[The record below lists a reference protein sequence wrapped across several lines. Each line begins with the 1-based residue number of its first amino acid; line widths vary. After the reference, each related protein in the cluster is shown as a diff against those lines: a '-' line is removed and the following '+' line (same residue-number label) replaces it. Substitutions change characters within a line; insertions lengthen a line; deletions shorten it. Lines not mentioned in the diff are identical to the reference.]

1 MRFATKFDRWLVIL
15 LIGAAVLT
23 VPLPIWG
30 FLTNPAATGSLW
42 RAILVPL
49 VWLVFLPCT
58 LPQYYEVR
66 SDCLFIR
73 QGWRKIMLPY
83 ASLVALQPVTEYS
96 SAPVFS
102 TGRLVVTTRENTWFV
117 IAPALQREFI
127 EAVAARCP
135 HLEHKDFGLALPF
148 AGQAMM

>member
-15 LIGAAVLT
+15 LIGVAVLT
-23 VPLPIWG
+23 VPLPILG
-30 FLTNPAATGSLW
+30 FLTNPAATGSRL
-42 RAILVPL
+42 RAILAPL
-49 VWLVFLPCT
+49 IWLVFLRCT

-66 SDCLFIR
+66 ADCLFIR
-73 QGWRKIMLPY
+73 QGWRKISLPY
-83 ASLVALQPVTEYS
+83 ASLVALQPVTDYS

-102 TGRLVVTTRENTWFV
+102 TDRLVVTTRENTWFS

-135 HLEHKDFGLALPF
+135 QLEHNDFGLALPP
-148 AGQAMM
+148 AGPATI